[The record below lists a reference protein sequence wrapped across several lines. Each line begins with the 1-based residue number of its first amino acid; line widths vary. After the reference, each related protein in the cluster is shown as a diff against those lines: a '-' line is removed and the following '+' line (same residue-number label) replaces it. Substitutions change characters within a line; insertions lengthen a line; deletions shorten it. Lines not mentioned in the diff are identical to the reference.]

1 MLLDVANL
9 CAGYGKMPVLFG
21 VDLTVAEGEIVALL
35 GANGAGKTT
44 TLRAVSGLV
53 VPRQGTISFDGERID
68 GRPAER
74 IARRGL
80 VHVPE
85 GRGVFPSLGVEE
97 TLRLAGKRVPRPEL
111 EQRLERVYSVFPVLA
126 QRRRQPVGTLSGGQ
140 RQMVAISRGL
150 LGDPRLLIIDELS
163 QGLAPAVCDELFAV
177 LATFPAQGTAVL
189 LVEQFV
195 GRALE
200 LADRAYVLAKGRV
213 SFSGPAAGLANDE
226 AFMAG
231 AYLGHAGELHQDSP
245 APTDETAALT
255 AVGEGR

>member
-1 MLLDVANL
+1 MNPLLDVADL
-9 CAGYGKMPVLFG
+9 YAGYGRIPVLFG

-44 TLRAVSGLV
+44 TLRTVSGLL
-53 VPRQGTISFDGERID
+53 VPRQGTIAFAGERID

-97 TLRLAGKRVPRPEL
+97 TLRLAGKGVSRPEL
-111 EQRLERVYSVFPVLA
+111 EARLERVYAVFPVLA

-150 LGDPRLLIIDELS
+150 LGNPRLLIIDELS

-177 LATFPAQGTAVL
+177 LAGFPAQGTAVL

-195 GRALE
+195 SRALE

-213 SFSGPAAGLANDE
+213 SFSGPAARLAADDE
-226 AFMAG
+226 FMAG
-231 AYLGHAGELHQDSP
+231 AYLGHGEVG
-245 APTDETAALT
+245 DETAALA

>member
-9 CAGYGKMPVLFG
+9 YAGYGKMPVLFG

-44 TLRAVSGLV
+44 TLRAISGLL
-53 VPRQGTISFDGERID
+53 VPRQGSITFAGERID

-74 IARRGL
+74 IARNGL

-97 TLRLAGKRVPRPEL
+97 TLRLAGKGLSRPEL
-111 EQRLERVYSVFPVLA
+111 EARLERAYAVFPVLG

-150 LGDPRLLIIDELS
+150 LGNPRLLIIDELS

-177 LATFPAQGTAVL
+177 LAAFPAEGTAVV

-195 GRALE
+195 SRALE

-213 SFSGPAAGLANDE
+213 SFSGPAADLAADDE
-226 AFMAG
+226 FMAG
-231 AYLGHAGELHQDSP
+231 AYLGHVEVG
-245 APTDETAALT
+245 DETAALA